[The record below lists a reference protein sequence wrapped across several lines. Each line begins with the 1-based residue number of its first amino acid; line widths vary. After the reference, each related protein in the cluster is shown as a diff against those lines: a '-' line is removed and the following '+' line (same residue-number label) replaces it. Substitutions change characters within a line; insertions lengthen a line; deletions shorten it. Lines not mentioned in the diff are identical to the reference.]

1 MHKRQRRPSGA
12 HGDGTTYMA
21 KPKTTITEYRS
32 YYLPM
37 HFPVL
42 LLSGDYWKISDVP
55 SGRLHFHNCLEI
67 GVCHSHSGYIE
78 IFGEQV
84 LFREGDVTV
93 IPKNV
98 PHTTY
103 SMPGTESHWSY
114 IYLDP
119 KDLFRNL
126 LPATW
131 QDHDLTGC
139 AQGSFQPILS
149 RKKYPQ
155 ILDLALSVIR
165 ELEEQKPSFQ
175 ISAKGLL
182 LSLYIE
188 VYRIQSS
195 AKNGGGAADQEK
207 EKAPEAEHKT
217 ENSLVIAPALNYIE
231 ENYMQQFTIEYLAD
245 LCHWSPT
252 HFRRVFHDIM
262 GTSPLDFVNNTR
274 ISKACHLLGST
285 EESVLNI
292 SETVGFRSVSSFNR
306 YFVKIMRMSPRDYRK
321 QILKSDRHAESQSVL
336 EYAGWLYPER

>member
-1 MHKRQRRPSGA
+1 
-12 HGDGTTYMA
+12 MA
-21 KPKTTITEYRS
+21 KPKNSVTEYRN
-32 YYLPM
+32 YDLPM
-37 HFPVL
+37 QFPVL
-42 LLSGDYWKISDVP
+42 LLSGEHWKISDIP

-67 GVCHSHSGYIE
+67 GVCHSESGFMKIS
-78 IFGEQV
+78 GETVFFQA
-84 LFREGDVTV
+84 GDVTV

-103 SMPGTESHWSY
+103 STPGTESHWSY

-119 KDLFRNL
+119 KELFRNL

-131 QDHDLTGC
+131 QNHDLTGY
-139 AQGSFQPILS
+139 SPNSLQPILS
-149 RKKYPQ
+149 REQYPQ
-155 ILDLALSVIR
+155 IYNLAISVIR

-188 VYRIQSS
+188 IYRIESS
-195 AKNGGGAADQEK
+195 EKNGGGADQKEK
-207 EKAPEAEHKT
+207 ESPQETKAER
-217 ENSLVIAPALNYIE
+217 ENALVIAPALNYIE

-274 ISKACHLLGST
+274 IAKACHLLRST

-306 YFVKIMRMSPRDYRK
+306 YFIRIMRMSPRDYRK
-321 QILKSDRHAESQSVL
+321 QVPNSDKKTENPSIM
-336 EYAGWLYPER
+336 EYAGWLYPEK